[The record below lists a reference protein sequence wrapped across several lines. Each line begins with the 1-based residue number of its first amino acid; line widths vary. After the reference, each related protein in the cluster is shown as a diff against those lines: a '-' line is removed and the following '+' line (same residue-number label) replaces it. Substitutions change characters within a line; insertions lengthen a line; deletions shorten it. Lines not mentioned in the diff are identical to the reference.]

1 LLIHEDLTLVE
12 IAAIVSDAL
21 TTAGI
26 TAVLSGGGVVTIY
39 SENEYQSD
47 DLDFISPADSQRL
60 AETMAEL
67 GFSKQGR
74 NFEHPNTYYLV
85 EFPPSPL
92 MIGEQYVDYR
102 ECTVQKVGELELH
115 ILTPTLCVMDRLAGF
130 YHWSDR
136 QNLDQA
142 VMVAKR
148 HPIDLDKVKVWS
160 KKEGKI
166 EKYQEFIDSLE
177 SSS

>member
-1 LLIHEDLTLVE
+1 LLIHEDLTLAE

-21 TTAGI
+21 TQAGI

-47 DLDFISPADSQRL
+47 DLDFISPADSKRL
-60 AETMAEL
+60 LEIMSKL
-67 GFSKQGR
+67 GFSKHGR
-74 NFEHPNTYYLV
+74 HFEHPSSYYLV

-102 ECTVQKVGELELH
+102 ECTVKKVGELELH
-115 ILTPTLCVMDRLAGF
+115 ILTPTQCVMDRLAGF

-142 VMVAKR
+142 VMVARR
-148 HPIDLDKVKVWS
+148 HPIDFERVNSWS
-160 KKEGKI
+160 RKEGKMA
-166 EKYQEFIDSLE
+166 KYQEFIDRLKVK
-177 SSS
+177 

>member
-1 LLIHEDLTLVE
+1 LKIHEDLTLAE
-12 IAAIVSDAL
+12 IAAIVSDTL
-21 TTAGI
+21 TKAGI
-26 TAVLSGGGVVTIY
+26 IAVLTGGGVVTIY

-47 DLDFISPADSQRL
+47 DLDFISPANSQRL
-60 AETMAEL
+60 GEIMSNL
-67 GFSKQGR
+67 CFIKQGR
-74 NFEHPNTYYLV
+74 YFEHPNTLYIV

-92 MIGEQYVDYR
+92 MIGEQYIDYQ
-102 ECTVQKVGELELH
+102 ECTVQQINELELR

-148 HPIDLDKVKVWS
+148 HQINFKKVQLWS
-160 KKEGKI
+160 NKEGHLQ
-166 EKYQEFIDSLE
+166 KYQEFLDSLE
-177 SSS
+177 